1 MPTTVGTS
9 LSYSYSNS
17 DHMLLYLHTIGVWAV
32 RSGSNDDDDGMTF
45 NNTLVLSFVGQTR

>member
-17 DHMLLYLHTIGVWAV
+17 DYIILYLHTIGVWAV